1 MKKKCIFFLLLLTI
15 MPVFAQGTFVFDK
28 GIEKVTVPI
37 VLINNLVFIP
47 IKVNG
52 VELNFLLDTGVE
64 ETILFSLEDNPEVNF
79 YNSEKISLR
88 GLGSD
93 AAIEGLKT
101 TNNIL
106 EVEGVKAN
114 QQLIYVILD
123 QSFNLSSQ
131 IGIPVN
137 GIIGYNFFKDNLVR
151 IEYASKKVIFYKND
165 DKNRKKIEKK
175 FDKTAITIDRFK
187 PYLMGITEFDNLDI
201 DVKLLID
208 TGNSDSVWLF
218 QNLSSQI
225 KVPSK
230 NFEDFLG
237 KGFSGDIEGRRA
249 RISNFSFDRY
259 NFRRPIVA
267 FPDSSSI
274 RNVRMVKDR
283 IGSVGGEILK
293 RFSIVF
299 DYKNELLYLKRNS
312 RFNEPFGY
320 NKSGIEIKHNGIQW
334 VKETVRMETV
344 PLSGGISFDKN
355 GNNVTNDFKYKF
367 ELKPIY
373 EIANVRKNSA
383 AAKCGL
389 LVGDIIISV
398 NKLPAYKFSL
408 EKLNELF
415 KSEDDKWIYL
425 EVERQS
431 KNLKFAFQLIDDL

>member
-52 VELNFLLDTGVE
+52 VELIFLLDTGVE

-151 IEYASKKVIFYKND
+151 IDYASKRVIFYKND

-249 RISNFSFDRY
+249 RIANFSFDRY

-389 LVGDIIISV
+389 LVCDIIISV

-425 EVERQS
+425 EVERGG

>member
-1 MKKKCIFFLLLLTI
+1 MKKNCVFFLLLMTI
-15 MPVFAQGTFVFDK
+15 MPVFAQEGFVFSK

-64 ETILFSLEDNPEVNF
+64 ETILFSLEDNPDVNF
-79 YNSEKISLR
+79 FNSEKISLR
-88 GLGSD
+88 GLGSEE
-93 AAIEGLKT
+93 AIEGLKT

-106 EVEGVKAN
+106 ELEGVKATR
-114 QQLIYVILD
+114 QLVYVILD

-151 IEYASKKVIFYKND
+151 IDYASKRVIFYKND

-187 PYLMGITEFDNLDI
+187 PYLMGTTEFDNLDI

-249 RISNFSFDRY
+249 RIANFSFDRY

-425 EVERQS
+425 EVERGG